1 MTGCTKVEMTI
12 NIKVKQPLGSV
23 ARLPHPQAG
32 ERCDSVAGRR
42 EFLALT
48 ALLSY
53 LPSIAAR
60 AQTESKIRR
69 IALLEAGAPSAN
81 QHFVDAF
88 MAGMREFGYVPGKNI
103 LVDVRWAEGKVE
115 GFRRALDEL
124 IGLRP
129 DVIVVAST
137 LGAVEAK
144 KATTS
149 IPVIFIGVPD
159 PQGNGLVTSLARP
172 GGNIT
177 GLARTAGEGL
187 IPKTVQLLRD
197 FVPGVAR
204 MAILWNPGASI
215 GDQRRQAMAA
225 AQALGITPLV
235 VEVRD
240 RDGIGP
246 AFATMRLERAN
257 GLFVLADPLTLAN
270 RNEIVKLAAS
280 ERIPAV
286 YQFGEFVRSGGL
298 IAYAPS
304 VTEQFRRAPIYVDKI
319 LRGARPGD
327 LPIEQPTKF
336 ELVINLNA
344 AKALGITASKDM
356 LLRADEVIQ

>member
-1 MTGCTKVEMTI
+1 MISESD
-12 NIKVKQPLGSV
+12 N
-23 ARLPHPQAG
+23 
-32 ERCDSVAGRR
+32 RR
-42 EFLALT
+42 KLLALT
-48 ALLSY
+48 ALALY
-53 LPSIAAR
+53 LPVIPAR
-60 AQTESKIRR
+60 AQPDAKTRR
-69 IALLEAGAPSAN
+69 IALIEAGLPSAN

-103 LVDVRWAEGKVE
+103 LIDVRWAEGRAE

-129 DVIVVAST
+129 EVIVVAST

-159 PQGNGLVTSLARP
+159 PEGNGLVTSLARP

-187 IPKTVQLLRD
+187 IPKTVQLLREV
-197 FVPGVAR
+197 VPSVTR
-204 MAILWNPGASI
+204 MAILWNPAAS
-215 GDQRRQAMAA
+215 QAERRRQVISAA
-225 AQALGITPLV
+225 EAFGITPLV

-240 RDGIGP
+240 RDGIVP
-246 AFATMRLERAN
+246 AFATMRKERAN
-257 GLFVLADPLTLAN
+257 GLFVITDPLTLAN

-280 ERIPAV
+280 ERIPAI
-286 YQFGEFVRSGGL
+286 YEFGEFARAGGL

-304 VTEQFRRAPIYVDKI
+304 VTEQFRRAAIYVDKI
-319 LRGARPGD
+319 LRGAKPDD
-327 LPIEQPTKF
+327 LPVEQPTRF

-344 AKALGITASKDM
+344 AKALGITAPKNL

>member
-1 MTGCTKVEMTI
+1 ME
-12 NIKVKQPLGSV
+12 
-23 ARLPHPQAG
+23 
-32 ERCDSVAGRR
+32 RR
-42 EFLALT
+42 ELLALT
-48 ALLSY
+48 GLVLC

-60 AQTESKIRR
+60 AQPDAKTRR
-69 IALLEAGAPSAN
+69 IALIEAGAPSAN

-88 MAGMREFGYVPGKNI
+88 MAGMRELGYVPGKNI
-103 LVDVRWAEGKVE
+103 LVDVRWAEGRVE

-129 DVIVVAST
+129 EVIVVAST

-159 PQGNGLVTSLARP
+159 PEGNRLVTSLARP

-177 GLARTAGEGL
+177 GLARTAGEGQ
-187 IPKTVQLLRD
+187 IPKTVQLLRE
-197 FVPGVAR
+197 FVPGVTR
-204 MAILWNPGASI
+204 MAILWNPGAANVEL
-215 GDQRRQAMAA
+215 RRQVMSAA
-225 AQALGITPLV
+225 EFFGITPLV

-240 RDGIGP
+240 RDSIGP
-246 AFATMRLERAN
+246 AFATMRKERAN
-257 GLFVLADPLTLAN
+257 GLFVITDPLTLAN
-270 RNEIVKLAAS
+270 RNEIVNLAAS

-286 YQFGEFVRSGGL
+286 YEFGEFARAGGL

-304 VTEQFRRAPIYVDKI
+304 VTEQFRRAAIYVDKI
-319 LRGARPGD
+319 LRGAKPGD
-327 LPIEQPTKF
+327 LPVEQPTRF

-344 AKALGITASKDM
+344 AKALGITASKDL